1 MKSLMTLV
9 WVIPALILVSPV
21 SASTDVCHL
30 ASQAV
35 KMEQKDIDVFF
46 KDKVARRLLT
56 GRGQVKSV
64 KQTAGEGVKG
74 NYQVEIVCAP
84 NVLVRFQ
91 TNEFWVKRQGV
102 VKGATIS
109 FSGECTRMH
118 KSLKTLNLVIRAT
131 IR

>member
-1 MKSLMTLV
+1 MKSLMTSV
-9 WVIPALILVSPV
+9 WVILALILVSPV

-35 KMEQKDIDVFF
+35 KMEQRDIDVFF

-74 NYQVEIVCAP
+74 NYQVEIFCAP

-102 VKGATIS
+102 VKGSTIS

-118 KSLKTLNLVIRAT
+118 KSLDTLNVVIRAT

>member
-1 MKSLMTLV
+1 M
-9 WVIPALILVSPV
+9 WVFLTLILVSPV
-21 SASTDVCHL
+21 SASNDVCQL

-74 NYQVEIVCAP
+74 NYQVEIFCAP
-84 NVLVRFQ
+84 KVLVRFQ
-91 TNEFWVKRQGV
+91 TNEFWVKRQGAA
-102 VKGATIS
+102 KGSTVS

-118 KSLKTLNLVIRAT
+118 KSLDTLNVVIRAT

>member
-1 MKSLMTLV
+1 MTSV
-9 WVIPALILVSPV
+9 WVILALILVSPV

-35 KMEQKDIDVFF
+35 KMEQRDIDVFF

-74 NYQVEIVCAP
+74 NYQVEIFCAP

-102 VKGATIS
+102 VKGSTIS

-118 KSLKTLNLVIRAT
+118 KSLDTLNVVIRAT